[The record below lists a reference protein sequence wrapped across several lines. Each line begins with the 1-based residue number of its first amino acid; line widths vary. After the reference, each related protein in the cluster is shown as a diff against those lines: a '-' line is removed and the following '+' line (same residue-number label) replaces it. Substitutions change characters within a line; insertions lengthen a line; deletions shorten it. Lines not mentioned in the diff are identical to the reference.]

1 MQTLLILQRR
11 SKGSEKREKSSSTPE
26 KGHIKRVNP
35 PEKEEGKKGVKMTAM
50 KGMKRDGKEESGI
63 LPALVS
69 GLKKDL
75 GPALEEIEVKDV
87 RIGLAYTGV
96 LVYEKYGG
104 VACTP
109 LYEFSGCPAFGIA
122 GSLKGKTPDKL
133 LELALSE
140 NPLEAAVGIATANA
154 LSHMLYDLKPKNFP
168 VSDTDILDLIK
179 PEDRVAMIGYFGP
192 LIPKILRIT
201 DKLTVLEK
209 REIESPQTR
218 TLPSEKA
225 REILPASNIIIL
237 SASTLANRTFDELLS
252 LRGAAKEV
260 VLLGP
265 SAPLYPAPF
274 FERGITAI
282 MGTRISD
289 PLTMLTVISEAGG
302 TKKLHQHCGE
312 KVAFRR
318 S

>member
-1 MQTLLILQRR
+1 MSEIEQTGR
-11 SKGSEKREKSSSTPE
+11 SKVQG
-26 KGHIKRVNP
+26 N
-35 PEKEEGKKGVKMTAM
+35 EET
-50 KGMKRDGKEESGI
+50 EI
-63 LPALVS
+63 LPTLVS
-69 GLKKDL
+69 ALKNDL
-75 GPALEEIEVKDV
+75 GLALEEIKVKDV

-96 LVYEKYGG
+96 LLSDNYGG

-109 LYEFSGCPAFGIA
+109 LYEFSCCPSLGFA
-122 GSLKGKTPDKL
+122 GSLKDNTADKV

-154 LSHMLYDLKPKNFP
+154 LSHMLHDLELKDFP

-179 PEDRVAMIGYFGP
+179 PEDRVAMVGYFGP
-192 LIPKILRIT
+192 LVPKILKIT

-209 REIESPQTR
+209 REIEAPKTR

-225 REILPASNIIIL
+225 REILPASDVIIL

-252 LRGAAKEV
+252 LRGTAREI

-282 MGTRISD
+282 MGTRILN
-289 PLTMLTVISEAGG
+289 PLTMLTVVSEAGG
-302 TKKLHQHCGE
+302 TKKLHQYCGE
-312 KVAFRR
+312 KVAFRKSEQKER
-318 S
+318 